1 MVLPFSSRFWGIYI
15 RLQDSNIFL
24 LMPVQDM
31 RLNSG
36 GGDAM
41 DGPAAAKLSPPG
53 VSGGLPSGPC
63 LLPSAPCLLLS
74 TPCLLLSAPC
84 LLPSASRLSA
94 IASARRRS
102 NCGSSC
108 STGSSAF
115 TIAGRGTN
123 LTAHVPIFSSSQ
135 GLTPGKSVQTTCRPQ
150 ARASITTRG
159 RPS

>member
-31 RLNSG
+31 RLKSG
-36 GGDAM
+36 SGDAM

-53 VSGGLPSGPC
+53 VSGGLPSGPF
-63 LLPSAPCLLLS
+63 LMLSAPCLL
-74 TPCLLLSAPC
+74 PSAPC